1 MLQYGDYRL
10 ISSAIINQLGLD
22 DAVDYSTW
30 TKATANEFNN
40 KYLNNEDYIRGLVLD
55 ELANHDTSDNH
66 PTEINDIVENAISE
80 VFYAVDDIVEGYYQ
94 YQRNVTMNVYNE
106 IINSMNNIVGVESV
120 DSDYDPGDP
129 DVGDYQE
136 TRTITVRLTNGSE
149 IYFDVEIAEE

>member
-22 DAVDYSTW
+22 DAIDYSTW
-30 TKATANEFNN
+30 TKTTANEFNN

-55 ELANHDTSDNH
+55 ELANHDTSENH

-120 DSDYDPGDP
+120 DSEYDPGDP

-136 TRTITVRLTNGSE
+136 TRTITVKLTNGSE

>member
-1 MLQYGDYRL
+1 MLQYEDYRL

-22 DAVDYSTW
+22 DAIDYSTW

-106 IINSMNNIVGVESV
+106 IINSMNNIIGVESV
-120 DSDYDPGDP
+120 DSEYDPGDP

-136 TRTITVRLTNGSE
+136 TRTITVKLTNGSE

>member
-22 DAVDYSTW
+22 DAIDYSTW

-80 VFYAVDDIVEGYYQ
+80 VFYAIDDIVEGYYQ
-94 YQRNVTMNVYNE
+94 YQQNVTMNVYNE

-120 DSDYDPGDP
+120 DSEYDPGDP

-136 TRTITVRLTNGSE
+136 TRTITVKLTNGSE